1 MRIMMS
7 KIIIFISVL
16 AVGLIGHI
24 ECFGQGKVTRIQPS
38 ANKESAKHSIRGT
51 SNGHEWVDLGL
62 PSGTKWATCNVGTDK
77 FDYYGDYFVWGS
89 LQVVKDENISWSKRP
104 SYYNLGDSFSG
115 LVKYD
120 PARSSWGMTWRTP
133 TKEEFVE
140 LVEYCQFTW
149 TDEYDGG
156 VWVQSKRNGQKIY
169 LPACGGCSGTQGYDY
184 VRIAGLYWTSTAA
197 PTENTYRGVP
207 DYAFCMQ
214 FISENK
220 DGSII
225 IPTIRTDPRQACL
238 SIRPVMSK

>member
-1 MRIMMS
+1 MMS

-24 ECFGQGKVTRIQPS
+24 ECYGQGKVTRIQPS

-77 FDYYGDYFVWGS
+77 FDYYGDLFVWGNTQIIS
-89 LQVVKDENISWSKRP
+89 NENVSWTKRP
-104 SYYNLGDSFSG
+104 PYYSQTSSFSG
-115 LVKYD
+115 LVQYD
-120 PARSSWGMTWRTP
+120 PAKALWGRTWRTP
-133 TKEEFVE
+133 TKEEFQE
-140 LVEYCQFTW
+140 LLDNCTFTW

-156 VWVQSKRNGQKIY
+156 VWVKSKRNGQQIY

-184 VRIAGLYWTSTAA
+184 AGIVGIYWTSTAS
-197 PTENTYRGVP
+197 PTESIYENIT
-207 DYAFCMQ
+207 DYAYCFHFTKGQ
-214 FISENK
+214 QSNSLTPVIKTN
-220 DGSII
+220 
-225 IPTIRTDPRQACL
+225 PRQACL